1 MSICQLSLCYKP
13 ITGGQEVYVSQL
25 SKLIGNYKNSIV
37 IQADPS
43 IPLKRLEKTN
53 DSTIYVK
60 IPRGLGRINR
70 MLPLDNQGDIL
81 PLIFFRELS
90 KKYISELPLNSK
102 LILHYA
108 VLYKNKISKNYE
120 TFIISH
126 GRDWDN
132 SLAGKYRVKKLIN
145 AYDNGCKIICNDT
158 DVANFIVEKIGL
170 KYKFDAEN
178 KFFKNIYYLP
188 NSYDEKIFFHDLES
202 SPSNDFFLLARNLR
216 KSRGVD
222 LAILA
227 FSNYLK
233 NGGTKTLKIA
243 GGPIVGSYFNYLKRI
258 IKELSLEN
266 SVQFLGPIDRDS
278 LLFFYSNATFS
289 IVPSISNEGTSIS
302 ALESMACGCPCLSTN
317 VGGLKDLPTIKF
329 NTIKDLS
336 RLMIASENYD
346 RIKTSKSVNSFSSS
360 NWIKNWKT
368 ILDLNN

>member
-1 MSICQLSLCYKP
+1 MTICQLSLCYKP

-25 SKLIGNYKNSIV
+25 SKLIGNYKNSMV
-37 IQADPS
+37 IQADPGLS
-43 IPLKRLEKTN
+43 SKRLEKTN

-60 IPRGLGRINR
+60 IPRGLGRIN
-70 MLPLDNQGDIL
+70 NIL

-90 KKYISELPLNSK
+90 KKYLRELPSNSK

-108 VLYKNKISKNYE
+108 SLFKKKISDNYE

-126 GRDWDN
+126 GRDWD
-132 SLAGKYRVKKLIN
+132 SSWVGKYRVKKLIN
-145 AYDNGCKIICNDT
+145 AYEHGSKIICNDT
-158 DVANFIVEKIGL
+158 DVANFIVEKLGL
-170 KYKFDAEN
+170 NYKFDSQN

-188 NSYDEKIFFHDLES
+188 NSYDEKLFFHDLEI
-202 SPSNDFFLLARNLR
+202 SPSNDFFFLARNLR

-233 NGGTKTLKIA
+233 NGGSKTLKIA
-243 GGPIVGSYFNYLKRI
+243 GGPLKGKFYNYLKKI

-266 SVQFLGPIDRDS
+266 SVEFLGPINRSS
-278 LLFFYSNATFS
+278 LSFFYSNATFS
-289 IVPSISNEGTSIS
+289 IVPSRAYEGTSIS
-302 ALESMACGCPCLSTN
+302 ALESMACGCPCLSSN

-329 NTIKDLS
+329 NTLKDLS
-336 RLMIASENYD
+336 RLLIDSENYD
-346 RIKTSKSVNSFSSS
+346 RNNTSKSVNSFCSA
-360 NWIKNWKT
+360 NWIKNWKS